1 MAYQQG
7 FGTSVPDPVQTPTA
21 NGYVD
26 VSNPFTDRVKSL
38 QSQEERR
45 LFDLVD
51 KLKDLDVN
59 RELQLPQLVVCGSQS
74 SGKSSV
80 LEAIS
85 GLSFPRGEFTCTKFV
100 TELRF
105 RPGNVESINIE
116 IVPDTG
122 RNPDDQAR
130 LQNARFKSRR
140 LAELGQIIKE
150 AEKWLLGGRGGFARD
165 VLKVE
170 VVRPHQQP
178 LTLIDTPGLIASHN
192 EGREYI
198 DLVRRIVDDWIKQP
212 RTLILAVVEANL
224 DPQKQSVLTIAKE
237 VDPTGERTFGII
249 TKPDLVES
257 PSGLEDFWV
266 KKAQNGAESM
276 AEFNFAKGWHVLRN
290 RGVRETGN
298 ETSTAERDEAER
310 MFFMSPER
318 RWSQVDPAY
327 WGIESLLGRLR
338 SIYYDHTRRQLPI
351 IQDDILHRLQK
362 AMRDVDG
369 INEKLADADEIWTRF
384 CEERTGLAVQA
395 KGCVDGTYLD
405 GAADWNEAP
414 DYYLRS
420 RIEEDHDE
428 FAREVELNGHG
439 LRQSK
444 SARSLTEDRDGF
456 RTYVQQMLESTRGRE
471 LKDSYDPNRLN
482 LLFRKHSEPWYGIAR
497 MHLDHAHRRCVAFVE
512 HIVEN
517 VLRKELPA
525 LPTRVSQAM
534 KDHLYQ
540 ALEKQKKKAE
550 DELRAIEQDRKQPA
564 QTQSKRFEKLARQL
578 KINKN
583 FALVNRVAEEEY
595 AYMPNAASPAR
606 TESVNERENMPP
618 PPPTPGS
625 ATRFTPAHVDRVLAQ
640 DSRAE
645 SAEEI
650 GKRMII
656 YYEISREVF
665 VDNVVVQVVERHL
678 LRPLHTL
685 FQGDFGV
692 DKDVFTR
699 AVDAERDQNLTA
711 RRNTLNERIKRLK
724 TFADQ
729 LRVI

>member
-7 FGTSVPDPVQTPTA
+7 YGTSTPDILQTPTV

-26 VSNPFTDRVKSL
+26 VPNPFTDRLRSL
-38 QSQEERR
+38 QSQEEKR
-45 LFDLVD
+45 LFELVD
-51 KLKDLDVN
+51 RLKDLDVN

-122 RNPDDQAR
+122 RSPDDQAR
-130 LQNARFKSRR
+130 LRNARFKSRR
-140 LAELGQIIKE
+140 LSELGQIVKE
-150 AEKWLLGGRGGFARD
+150 AEKWLLGGRGGFASD

-266 KKAQNGAESM
+266 KKAQNGADSM

-318 RWSQVDPAY
+318 RWSQVDQAF
-327 WGIESLLGRLR
+327 WGIESLQGRLR

-362 AMRDVDG
+362 AMREVDG
-369 INEKLADADEIWTRF
+369 INEKLADADEIWSRF
-384 CEERTGLAVQA
+384 CGERTGLAVQA

-405 GAADWNEAP
+405 GLADWDGAP

-439 LRQSK
+439 LRQVK

-482 LLFRKHSEPWYGIAR
+482 LLFRKHSEPWYGIAM
-497 MHLDHAHRRCVAFVE
+497 MHLDRAHRRCVAFVE
-512 HIVEN
+512 HIIEN

-525 LPTRVSQAM
+525 VPTRVSQAI

-550 DELRAIEQDRKQPA
+550 DELKAIEQDRRQPA
-564 QTQSKRFEKLARQL
+564 QTQSRRFEKLARQL
-578 KINKN
+578 KADRN
-583 FALVNRVAEEEY
+583 FALVNRVAEEEDP
-595 AYMPNAASPAR
+595 YMANASPTK
-606 TESVNERENMPP
+606 TESLNERENIM

-656 YYEISREVF
+656 YYEIAREVF
-665 VDNVVVQVVERHL
+665 IDNVVVQVVERHL

-711 RRNTLNERIKRLK
+711 RRNALNERIKRLK
-724 TFADQ
+724 AFDDQ
-729 LRVI
+729 LRAI